1 MNPNPNL
8 NLTITENPGP
18 TPNFD
23 SEANPIFCP
32 SLPKKLCLP
41 QSQPLFQYNTSCE
54 SILDVFNDHILLSIL
69 HKIDDYFDRQSWRL
83 CCKHFRLLEASCRTH
98 VSLLRVHILPLMWP
112 LCPRLQ
118 HINLT
123 HCTFLSDEN
132 LHSVVA
138 VTARSR
144 LQSLKLVKLHTF
156 TDSGLL
162 SLAKEC
168 SSLVEVDLSQCY
180 QLSDL
185 GIMAFAHIKTLKVL
199 KLIGCRVVTDVGVV
213 ALSIGCEKL
222 EVLKLKL
229 CRGIT
234 DVSIVAM
241 ASHSRELR
249 ELDLSYTKVTFL
261 FHFVFQIPQTMFLL
275 ENF

>member
-1 MNPNPNL
+1 
-8 NLTITENPGP
+8 
-18 TPNFD
+18 
-23 SEANPIFCP
+23 
-32 SLPKKLCLP
+32 
-41 QSQPLFQYNTSCE
+41 
-54 SILDVFNDHILLSIL
+54 
-69 HKIDDYFDRQSWRL
+69 
-83 CCKHFRLLEASCRTH
+83 
-98 VSLLRVHILPLMWP
+98 
-112 LCPRLQ
+112 
-118 HINLT
+118 
-123 HCTFLSDEN
+123 
-132 LHSVVA
+132 
-138 VTARSR
+138 
-144 LQSLKLVKLHTF
+144 
-156 TDSGLL
+156 
-162 SLAKEC
+162 
-168 SSLVEVDLSQCY
+168 
-180 QLSDL
+180 
-185 GIMAFAHIKTLKVL
+185 MAFAHIKTLKVL